1 MHKIKTDIDQFNM
14 LWLLYHLKKKMSH
27 LFVRMIAFTSAR
39 KQENIE
45 KGLQVLKQF
54 VLHPSKKDVTL
65 ALS

>member
-1 MHKIKTDIDQFNM
+1 
-14 LWLLYHLKKKMSH
+14 MSH